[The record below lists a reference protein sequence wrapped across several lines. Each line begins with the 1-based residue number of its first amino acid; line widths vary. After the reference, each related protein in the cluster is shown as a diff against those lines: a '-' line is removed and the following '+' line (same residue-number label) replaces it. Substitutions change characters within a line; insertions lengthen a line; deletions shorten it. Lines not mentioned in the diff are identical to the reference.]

1 MIKVYIGIGTNIEP
15 RFDRM
20 EHALLELDALAPL
33 IEKSSIYETAPVGH
47 LDQPNFLNAVVML
60 KTDLRPEELLIELR
74 EMEQELGR
82 RHRERWHERE
92 IDFDI
97 LLYGGEVINFD
108 HLRVPH
114 PEMHKRKFV
123 LEPLA
128 EIAPDVVHPVLGKT
142 IAELND
148 SLTDPAQSITRL

>member
-20 EHALLELDALAPL
+20 EHALLELDALTPVVA
-33 IEKSSIYETAPVGH
+33 KSSIYETAPVGH
-47 LDQPNFLNAVVML
+47 LDQPHFLNAVVLL
-60 KTDLRPEELLIELR
+60 KTDLRPEELLVELR
-74 EMEQELGR
+74 EMEDELGR

-97 LLYGGEVINFD
+97 LLYGNEIVNFD
-108 HLRVPH
+108 HLRIPH
-114 PEMHKRKFV
+114 PELHKRKFV

-142 IAELND
+142 IAELNASFID
-148 SLTDPAQSITRL
+148 KDQTIVRL

>member
-1 MIKVYIGIGTNIEP
+1 MNNVYIGIGTNIEP

-20 EHALLELDALAPL
+20 EHAMLELDALSPIVA
-33 IEKSSIYETAPVGH
+33 KSSIYETAPVGH
-47 LDQPNFLNAVVML
+47 LDQPQFLNAVVMIR
-60 KTDLRPEELLIELR
+60 TDLRPEELLAELR

-97 LLYGGEVINFD
+97 LLYGNEIVNFD
-108 HLRVPH
+108 HLRIPH
-114 PEMHKRKFV
+114 PEMHRRKFV

-128 EIAPDVVHPVLGKT
+128 EIAPFVVHPVLGKT
-142 IAELND
+142 IADLNA
-148 SLTDPAQSITRL
+148 SLIDDDQTIVRL

>member
-1 MIKVYIGIGTNIEP
+1 MVKVYIGIGTNIEP

-33 IEKSSIYETAPVGH
+33 ILKSSIYETAPVGH

-60 KTDLRPEELLIELR
+60 KTDLQPQELLIELE

-97 LLYGGEVINFD
+97 LLYDKEIVSLD
-108 HLRVPH
+108 HLRIPH
-114 PEMHKRKFV
+114 PEMHNRKFV

-148 SLTDPAQSITRL
+148 ALIDPSQSITRL

>member
-20 EHALLELDALAPL
+20 EHAFLELDALAPIL
-33 IEKSSIYETAPVGH
+33 EKSSIYETSPVGH
-47 LDQPNFLNAVVML
+47 LDQPHFLNAAVTL
-60 KTDLRPEELLIELR
+60 KTDLLPEELLVELR
-74 EMEQELGR
+74 EMEEELGR

-97 LLYGGEVINFD
+97 LLYGNEIVNFD
-108 HLRVPH
+108 HLRIPH
-114 PEMHKRKFV
+114 PELHKRKFV

-142 IAELND
+142 IAELNV
-148 SLTDPAQSITRL
+148 SLIDNDQTIVRL

>member
-33 IEKSSIYETAPVGH
+33 IAKSWIYETAPVGH

>member
-15 RFDRM
+15 RLDRM
-20 EHALLELDALAPL
+20 QHALLELDALAPL
-33 IEKSSIYETAPVGH
+33 IAKSSIYETAPVGH

-60 KTDLRPEELLIELR
+60 KTDLRPEELLVELR

-97 LLYGGEVINFD
+97 LLYGNEIVNFD
-108 HLRVPH
+108 HLRIPH
-114 PEMHKRKFV
+114 PEMQYRKFV

-142 IAELND
+142 IAELNE
-148 SLTDPAQSITRL
+148 SLVDPDQTITRL

>member
-20 EHALLELDALAPL
+20 EHALFELEALAPL
-33 IEKSSIYETAPVGH
+33 IAKSSIYETAPVGH

-60 KTDLRPEELLIELR
+60 KTDLLPEELLVELR

-97 LLYGGEVINFD
+97 LLYGNEIVNVD
-108 HLRVPH
+108 HLRIPH
-114 PEMHKRKFV
+114 PEMHHRKFV

-142 IAELND
+142 IAELNNT
-148 SLTDPAQSITRL
+148 LIDPDQTIHRL